1 MDHTVCLWSK
11 AYAPTQ
17 DTDPFSIQVDQTLW
31 EIIIRSQ
38 VTGRV
43 FLNVKNGDISSWIAP
58 MGQPIP
64 VDYRE
69 INENNNY
76 NIYIPLWMLD
86 AGQFTGMG
94 EEVKVTFLDSEAF
107 PEATH
112 IVFKVVDSA
121 FYNSDVKDEL
131 EKALTS
137 IGVIQQ
143 HTTLQIPVSLLGG
156 YEVEI
161 FVSKTEPADIVLCH
175 GEEVTVEFEEPVD
188 HYEPPPRPPTPIP
201 EMPAEE
207 ILQPSPVLLPQSNVY
222 TGQGYTLG
230 TGAEPPA
237 WRKGLKPPPNPNP
250 NPRV

>member
-1 MDHTVCLWSK
+1 MDYTVCLWSK

-31 EIIIRSQ
+31 EIIIRNQ
-38 VTGRV
+38 VTGRA

-64 VDYRE
+64 VAHRE
-69 INENNNY
+69 INEKDNY
-76 NIYIPLWMLD
+76 NIYVPLWMLD

-94 EEVKVTFLDSEAF
+94 EEVKVTFLDSDAF

-161 FVSKTEPADIVLCH
+161 FVSKTEPADVVLCH

-201 EMPAEE
+201 EVPEE
-207 ILQPSPVLLPQSNVY
+207 ELLEPLSVLPPPPTVF
-222 TGQGYTLG
+222 TGAGYTLG
-230 TGAEPPA
+230 TGVEPPA
-237 WRKGLKPPPNPNP
+237 WRKGLKPPPNPQGLK
-250 NPRV
+250 

>member
-1 MDHTVCLWSK
+1 MDYTVCLWSK

-17 DTDPFSIQVDQTLW
+17 DTDPFSIQVDQALW
-31 EIIIRSQ
+31 EIIIRNQ
-38 VTGRV
+38 VTGRA

-64 VDYRE
+64 MADKE

-76 NIYIPLWMLD
+76 NIYVPLWMLD

-175 GEEVTVEFEEPVD
+175 GEEVTVEFEQPVD

-201 EMPAEE
+201 EVPEQDV
-207 ILQPSPVLLPQSNVY
+207 LQPSPVLLPQSNVF

-230 TGAEPPA
+230 TGVEPPA
-237 WRKGLKPPPNPNP
+237 WRKGLKPPPNPQGLK
-250 NPRV
+250 

>member
-1 MDHTVCLWSK
+1 MDYTVCLWSK

-17 DTDPFSIQVDQTLW
+17 DTDPFSIQVDQALW
-31 EIIIRSQ
+31 EIIIRNQ
-38 VTGRV
+38 VTGRA
-43 FLNVKNGDISSWIAP
+43 FLNVKNGDVSSWIAP

-64 VDYRE
+64 MADKE
-69 INENNNY
+69 ANENNNY
-76 NIYIPLWMLD
+76 NIYVPLWMLD
-86 AGQFTGMG
+86 AAQFTGMG

-175 GEEVTVEFEEPVD
+175 GEEVTVEFEQPVD

-201 EMPAEE
+201 EVSEQE
-207 ILQPSPVLLPQSNVY
+207 VLQPSPVLPPQPSVFI
-222 TGQGYTLG
+222 GPGYTLG
-230 TGAEPPA
+230 TGVEPPA
-237 WRKGLKPPPNPNP
+237 WRKGLKPPPNP
-250 NPRV
+250 RV

>member
-1 MDHTVCLWSK
+1 MDYTVRLWSK

-31 EIIIRSQ
+31 EIIIRGH
-38 VTGRV
+38 TEGRV
-43 FLNVKNGDISSWIAP
+43 FLRIENSESDLGGWIAP

-64 VDYRE
+64 AANRE
-69 INENNNY
+69 INEDDNY
-76 NIYIPLWMLD
+76 NIYLPLWMLD
-86 AGQFTGMG
+86 AGHFEGGG
-94 EEVKVTFLDSEAF
+94 EKTKITFLDSEAF

-143 HTTLQIPVSLLGG
+143 HTTLQIPISLLGG
-156 YEVEI
+156 YEVEV
-161 FVSKTEPADIVLCH
+161 FVSKTEPAHIVLCH

-188 HYEPPPRPPTPIP
+188 HYSPPPRPPTPIP
-201 EMPAEE
+201 EMPEQE
-207 ILQPSPVLLPQSNVY
+207 VLQPSPALQPQPTVFA
-222 TGQGYTLG
+222 GEGYKLG

-237 WRKGLKPPPNPNP
+237 WRKGLKPPPRPANS
-250 NPRV
+250 